1 MTPAE
6 YIEEIKESGRA
17 GEMFGKYL
25 AATERAE
32 AREVLD
38 AGLTYIGKKIG
49 QEYDDM
55 NYDAFQVANA
65 LEGFLLVFI
74 QHASQIEMVRRFVR
88 ENSSI

>member
-6 YIEEIKESGRA
+6 YVQEMKDSGRA

-25 AATERAE
+25 TETESVE
-32 AREVLD
+32 ARDVLD

-49 QEYDDM
+49 QAYTDM
-55 NYDAFQVANA
+55 NYDAFQIANA
-65 LEGFLLVFI
+65 LEGFLLVFV
-74 QHASQIEMVRRFVR
+74 QHTSQIEMVRRFIR